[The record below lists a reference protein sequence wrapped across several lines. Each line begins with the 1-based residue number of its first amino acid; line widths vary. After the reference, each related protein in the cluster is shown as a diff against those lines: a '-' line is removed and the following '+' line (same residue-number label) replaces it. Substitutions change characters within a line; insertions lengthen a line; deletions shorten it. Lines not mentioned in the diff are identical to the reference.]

1 MIKGIGLSQYR
12 KSRSFCYK
20 EWKVG
25 WRMYRMICRS
35 KEFYNDK
42 LAGDGLDDDYDE
54 CM

>member
-1 MIKGIGLSQYR
+1 
-12 KSRSFCYK
+12 
-20 EWKVG
+20 
-25 WRMYRMICRS
+25 MYRMICRS